1 MQVRRW
7 GNMQLLMW
15 MGGFVLS
22 LGLDTLGNIV
32 AEGMQRR
39 YGLPLLLVVVA
50 EVADL
55 LCFYP
60 FLGLLSIRAI
70 PGDVPLVLSIKE
82 AVLPL
87 LPLVLVSI
95 LVPTLAISL
104 AFGLSQGCVVFAYIR
119 WLLPLLVASLLF
131 YIENLLLLCLLCL
144 RLSWFL
150 LLF

>member
-1 MQVRRW
+1 
-7 GNMQLLMW
+7 
-15 MGGFVLS
+15 MGI
-22 LGLDTLGNIV
+22 LGSIA
-32 AEGMQRR
+32 AEEMQRR

-104 AFGLSQGCVVFAYIR
+104 AFNLFLRRTVWACLR
-119 WLLPLLVASLLF
+119 WSLPLLAASLLF
-131 YIENLLLLCLLCL
+131 YIKDLLALPLLWLQLALAYVAPLGVPAIALELLAL
-144 RLSWFL
+144 V